1 MKTKIITLSSDVVEK
16 ADLLEY
22 EKMIL
27 DNKNISEH
35 NASKFFAKFPKF
47 LSIGGYK
54 EFAREIVLSTPQNE
68 QMYRVD
74 FCRKRYG
81 TLYWDIVE
89 LKRPGIQALV
99 KKGKHWHFSDAVQKG
114 IDQSY
119 DYRNLMHDKTNM
131 ELTENKTG
139 IRIYRPKI
147 LLIAGRKDNDIG
159 EDELIDLI
167 DKYNHFEF
175 LTYDDLFNSH
185 TEHYKSTLIVVPVF
199 EGDDIPIEDS
209 GVQLKRHIQEML
221 VVLTNKERRVLELRF
236 GLIDGIPR
244 DCETIA
250 ESMNENPS
258 NIRKIESKALR
269 KLRFPPTTRL

>member
-1 MKTKIITLSSDVVEK
+1 MDGYER
-16 ADLLEY
+16 LE
-22 EKMIL
+22 
-27 DNKNISEH
+27 
-35 NASKFFAKFPKF
+35 
-47 LSIGGYK
+47 
-54 EFAREIVLSTPQNE
+54 REMWLSTPQNE

-81 TLYWDIVE
+81 SLYWDIVE
-89 LKRPGIQALV
+89 LKKPGVSPPV
-99 KKGKHWHFSDAVQKG
+99 KKGKHWNFSSVVQNG
-114 IDQSY
+114 INQSLN
-119 DYRNLMHDKTNM
+119 YRNLMNDKTNR

-139 IRIYRPKI
+139 IKIYKPKI
-147 LLIAGRKDNDIG
+147 LLIAGRKNNNISN
-159 EDELIDLI
+159 EELIDLI
-167 DKYNHFEF
+167 NNYNNIEF
-175 LTYDDLFNSH
+175 LTYDDLFNYH
-185 TEHYKSTLIVVPVF
+185 KAIYKSSLIVVPVF

-269 KLRFPPTTRL
+269 KLRFPPTTRF